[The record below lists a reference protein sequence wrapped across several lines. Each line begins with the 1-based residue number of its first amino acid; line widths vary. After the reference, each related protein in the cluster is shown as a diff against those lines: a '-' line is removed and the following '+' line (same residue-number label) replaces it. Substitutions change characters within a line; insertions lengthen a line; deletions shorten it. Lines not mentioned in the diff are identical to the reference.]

1 MALRH
6 DLSINQGE
14 TWSFAWQKL
23 DATGSPVTLTGYT
36 ARAAFKRDI
45 GADADALL
53 STASDSR
60 GGSISISGSTV
71 TLSMT
76 ADQTEALGDLNS
88 VEDLLWGEQGG
99 DPDDRLEMI
108 YDLVLTSP
116 GGTVTRELEGRAFV
130 KRGVT
135 L

>member
-6 DLSINQGE
+6 DLTINQGA
-14 TWSFAWQKL
+14 TWSFAWTKK
-23 DATGSPVTLTGYT
+23 DAAGADVTLTGYT

-60 GGSISISGSTV
+60 GGSISISGATV

-88 VEDLLWGEQGG
+88 VEDLLWGAQGA
-99 DPDDRLEMI
+99 DPADRLELV

-130 KRGVT
+130 NRGVT

>member
-1 MALRH
+1 MTLRH
-6 DLSINQGE
+6 DLTIRQGE

-23 DATGSPVTLTGYT
+23 DAAGAPVTLTGYT

-76 ADQTEALGDLNS
+76 DTQTYALGDLNS
-88 VEDLLWGEQGG
+88 VEDLLWGAQGAEPS
-99 DPDDRLEMI
+99 DQLPMI
-108 YDLVLTSP
+108 YDLVLTAP
-116 GGTVTRELEGRAFV
+116 GGTVTRELEGRAFIN
-130 KRGVT
+130 RGVT
-135 L
+135 P

>member
-1 MALRH
+1 MAVRH
-6 DLSINQGE
+6 DLTINQGE

-23 DATGSPVTLTGYT
+23 DSAGAPVTLTGYT
-36 ARAAFKRDI
+36 AKASLKRDL

-76 ADQTEALGDLNS
+76 DTQTYALGDLNS
-88 VEDLLWGEQGG
+88 VEDLLWGAQGAEPS
-99 DPDDRLEMI
+99 DQLPMI

-116 GGTVTRELEGRAFV
+116 GGTVTRELEGRAFIN
-130 KRGVT
+130 RGVT
-135 L
+135 P